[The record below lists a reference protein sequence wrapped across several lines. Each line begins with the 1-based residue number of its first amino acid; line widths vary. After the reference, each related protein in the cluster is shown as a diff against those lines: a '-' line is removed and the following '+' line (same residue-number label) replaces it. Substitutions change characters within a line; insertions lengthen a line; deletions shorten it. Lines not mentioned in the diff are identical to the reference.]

1 MKLKVLRFNTDFD
14 QWQQLL
20 ELLLSAFSFQNSRIN
35 PPSSLQNLNAKSL
48 EQKAKSEVLFLA
60 WSDDNLVGCI
70 FAKTIA
76 DNTLYVGKHAVL
88 PTYQGQGIGS
98 ALMKAIELYAK
109 EQAKGCLE
117 LQVRVELT
125 ENQATFSSLGFI
137 ETQRTSHPGFET
149 ITSVTMQKML

>member
-20 ELLLSAFSFQNSRIN
+20 ELLRSAFSFQTSRIN

-48 EQKAKSEVLFLA
+48 EKKAKSEALFLA

-70 FAKTIA
+70 FAKAIA
-76 DNTLYVGKHAVL
+76 DNALYVGKHAVL